1 MLVIKIIDGQEDE
14 VILGANSKEDAKA
27 QIIYAGNLVAHTLAK
42 LEDIPV
48 EVAAIEIMQAINLVT
63 NELSQEENEHE

>member
-27 QIIYAGNLVAHTLAK
+27 QIIYADNLVAHTLAK

-63 NELSQEENEHE
+63 NELSQEENEYE

>member
-1 MLVIKIIDGQEDE
+1 MLVIKIIDDQDDG

-27 QIIYAGNLVAHTLAK
+27 QIIYAGNLVAHILAK
-42 LEDIPV
+42 LDDIPV

-63 NELSQEENEHE
+63 NELSQEEDEHE

>member
-1 MLVIKIIDGQEDE
+1 LLVIKIIDGQEDE

-42 LEDIPV
+42 LDDIPV

>member
-1 MLVIKIIDGQEDE
+1 LLVIKIIDGQEDE

>member
-1 MLVIKIIDGQEDE
+1 MLVIKIIDDQDDE

-42 LEDIPV
+42 LDDIPV
-48 EVAAIEIMQAINLVT
+48 EVAAIEIMRAINLIT

>member
-42 LEDIPV
+42 LDDIPV

>member
-1 MLVIKIIDGQEDE
+1 MLVIKIIDNQDAE

-42 LEDIPV
+42 LDDIPV

-63 NELSQEENEHE
+63 NELSQEDKEDE

>member
-1 MLVIKIIDGQEDE
+1 MLLIKIIDDQDDE

-27 QIIYAGNLVAHTLAK
+27 QIIYAGNLVAYTLAK